1 MYCQLAAHLR
11 ASALHLHVASPKR
24 EGTNMKDVVYLRS
37 LAILALLIGGACL
50 LNRSAQAES
59 GGEKVYKAKC
69 ATCHGADGKGD
80 TAAGKATKARD
91 FCSDEVQKETD
102 EEWSAIIVKGKNKM
116 PAYDKKLTDAEVK
129 DAIAYVRSLCKK

>member
-1 MYCQLAAHLR
+1 
-11 ASALHLHVASPKR
+11 
-24 EGTNMKDVVYLRS
+24 MKDMVYLRV

-50 LNRSAQAES
+50 LNRSAQAQN

-69 ATCHGADGKGD
+69 ATCHAADGKGD

-91 FCSDEVQKETD
+91 FCSEEVKKETD